1 MMVIL
6 MNKPAFFDTDYLSSF
21 LRINRT
27 DLILDKYDKIQ
38 ISSQVKDEICN
49 KGNYHNIKERFTSL
63 YENEDVEVHEIEEGN
78 PEWNTYMELRLMSAD
93 IKKDIGEMSVISLAK
108 AKNGILASNNLT
120 DVCKYVKDYNLDH
133 ITTATTLV
141 ELCDEKLI
149 TCSEARSYWRTMKQ
163 FKIKLPKTSFDNFY
177 KTHSSPCADFET
189 HKYA

>member
-78 PEWNTYMELRLMSAD
+78 P
-93 IKKDIGEMSVISLAK
+93 V
-108 AKNGILASNNLT
+108 
-120 DVCKYVKDYNLDH
+120 
-133 ITTATTLV
+133 
-141 ELCDEKLI
+141 
-149 TCSEARSYWRTMKQ
+149 
-163 FKIKLPKTSFDNFY
+163 
-177 KTHSSPCADFET
+177 
-189 HKYA
+189 